1 MYSVSY
7 LPTTYSYAFLYSY
20 RILQMY
26 IYISYLVHFHFE
38 HQSLEPFCN
47 SFSGPICCSQK
58 LPTHGKS
65 AKFVSC
71 KQTPKRGVE
80 GVVTSRQIS
89 HHRTKS
95 KSRVSNA
102 LNLLAS
108 TRVWVLQ
115 KKGKI
120 DGDANHF
127 SVLWSLWKLLQ
138 TSAFSR
144 QNNKNSRCL
153 FEMSLS

>member
-1 MYSVSY
+1 MPSCIVTEYCKCIFIFHIWSIFTSSISRLSHSVT
-7 LPTTYSYAFLYSY
+7 P
-20 RILQMY
+20 
-26 IYISYLVHFHFE
+26 
-38 HQSLEPFCN
+38 
-47 SFSGPICCSQK
+47 FSGPICCSQK

-120 DGDANHF
+120 DGDASHF